1 MKHRRNNKRRKVV
14 LAILIA
20 ATTFLALAIS
30 ACVIVYAIY
39 GRLGIVKFTMGMD
52 LPFWL
57 QRILWGW

>member
-1 MKHRRNNKRRKVV
+1 MKKRRNNKRRKVV

-20 ATTFLALAIS
+20 VTTLLALAIS
-30 ACVIVYAIY
+30 AYVVVYAIY
-39 GRLGIVKFTMGMD
+39 GKLGIVKFTIDMN

>member
-1 MKHRRNNKRRKVV
+1 MKKRGNNKRRKVI

-20 ATTFLALAIS
+20 VTTLLALAIS
-30 ACVIVYAIY
+30 AYVVVYAIY
-39 GRLGIVKFTMGMD
+39 GKLGIVKFTAHMD

>member
-1 MKHRRNNKRRKVV
+1 MKKRGNNRRRKVI

-20 ATTFLALAIS
+20 VTTMLALAIS
-30 ACVIVYAIY
+30 AYVVVYAIY
-39 GRLGIVKFTMGMD
+39 GKLGIVKFTANMD